1 MRLVSILFV
10 LCLTAS
16 LSAQTIQRDRVDQP
30 RDESDRAGAI
40 MRAQQNQAKSQM
52 ESARLRVVKTF
63 EASEEW
69 LKTQQELQEVQAA
82 YDEASKPVLAALRTK
97 PEFQEAVKAEEA
109 ARATVQAAHKEGNPS
124 PAEVTAPATEAL
136 EAGSEVTKM
145 EQAALDADPKV
156 AELKAE
162 RDEVAARMQALQQK
176 RDAAVLADS
185 EWQAAK
191 KLHDDAAV
199 NAAQSY

>member
-1 MRLVSILFV
+1 MRIASILIV

-16 LSAQTIQRDRVDQP
+16 LSAQTIYRDRVDQP
-30 RDESDRAGAI
+30 RDQSDRAGAV

-63 EASEEW
+63 EASEDW
-69 LKTQQELQEVQAA
+69 QKAQQELQQAQAA
-82 YDEASKPVLAALRTK
+82 YDEASKPVLDALKEK
-97 PEFQEAVKAEEA
+97 PEYKESKKAEEE
-109 ARATVQAAHKEGNPS
+109 ARAAVQAAHKEGDPS

-156 AELKAE
+156 AELKAK
-162 RDEVAARMQALQQK
+162 RDEIAARLQALQQQ
-176 RDAAVLADS
+176 RDAAILADP

-191 KLHDDAAV
+191 KLHDEAAV